1 MVGCVAALWL
11 VAPGSASAQTI
22 RRVEP
27 RQSIG
32 FNVGYFA
39 LRGEDS
45 REDGDVLLA
54 NLSSLAF
61 DMSDFNFAT
70 FGGEWTFG
78 INDYLEGSLGAGFY
92 QRTVPSVYWNVTHE
106 NDAEIAQELKLRVV
120 PLTATVKF
128 LPLGRSTV
136 QPYIGA
142 GVGLFNWHYS
152 EVGEFVD
159 FSDDSIFRAR
169 YVDDGNAVGPV
180 IFGGIRVPVDDIWMI
195 GGEFR
200 YQKAHGDLDVTTGLR
215 RGCRQ
220 DRSRRLDDQLYREHL
235 RF

>member
-1 MVGCVAALWL
+1 MMKRVVAGMWMVGCVAALWL

-54 NLSSLAF
+54 NLPSLAF

-120 PLTATVKF
+120 PLDGDGEVPAARAFDGTA
-128 LPLGRSTV
+128 LHWRRRRSL
-136 QPYIGA
+136 QLA
-142 GVGLFNWHYS
+142 L
-152 EVGEFVD
+152 
-159 FSDDSIFRAR
+159 
-169 YVDDGNAVGPV
+169 
-180 IFGGIRVPVDDIWMI
+180 
-195 GGEFR
+195 
-200 YQKAHGDLDVTTGLR
+200 Q
-215 RGCRQ
+215 
-220 DRSRRLDDQLYREHL
+220 RSR
-235 RF
+235 